1 MKHPDKDVIFISK
14 NCKQL
19 TVDELIINLD
29 KLLAESVPLD
39 LDRHTAVNQESLVGK
54 WIRHKWNNAEGD
66 EQWYTGL
73 ILSVV
78 DGSTEWFNVQYDGEE
93 DILTLNLYEDIEKGD
108 LDIITWILCNIYYYN
123 TIFSVLCLLFLVIVI
138 NNNEVYYGQ
147 DGLTIKT

>member
-1 MKHPDKDVIFISK
+1 MVALS
-14 NCKQL
+14 
-19 TVDELIINLD
+19 
-29 KLLAESVPLD
+29 
-39 LDRHTAVNQESLVGK
+39 
-54 WIRHKWNNAEGD
+54 
-66 EQWYTGL
+66 GL
-73 ILSVV
+73 MYN
-78 DGSTEWFNVQYDGEE
+78 GGEE

>member
-1 MKHPDKDVIFISK
+1 MKSKSAKVKAIKAQLDFRKCVLEQKHPDKDVFFISK
-14 NCKQL
+14 HRKQL
-19 TVDELIINLD
+19 TVDELIINLE
-29 KLLAESVPLD
+29 KLLAVSAPLD

-54 WIRHKWNNAEGD
+54 RIRHKWNNAEGD

-108 LDIITWILCNIYYYN
+108 LDIIT
-123 TIFSVLCLLFLVIVI
+123 
-138 NNNEVYYGQ
+138 
-147 DGLTIKT
+147 